1 LFPVLEV
8 RVAPQSH
15 LTLSVEV
22 IMLAKR
28 CITLVFTLAVLM
40 MFTPHGVVAD
50 THDKVKKPVD
60 VCFKV
65 PILKIVIPCK
75 F

>member
-1 LFPVLEV
+1 
-8 RVAPQSH
+8 
-15 LTLSVEV
+15 
-22 IMLAKR
+22 MLAKR